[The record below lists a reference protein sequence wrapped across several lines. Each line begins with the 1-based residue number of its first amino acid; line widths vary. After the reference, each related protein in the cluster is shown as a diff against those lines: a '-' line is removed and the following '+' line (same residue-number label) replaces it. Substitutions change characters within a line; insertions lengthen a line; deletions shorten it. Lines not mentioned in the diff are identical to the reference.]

1 MTCIFYMNAN
11 HTMHIL
17 NLYVGK
23 ISKTKLQTNYY
34 NKKLNSTINKRRQEL
49 KTSTEEQ
56 SLILLFIFYFSFF
69 PFSNKNTKDTEA
81 TS

>member
-1 MTCIFYMNAN
+1 MKAKHDVHLLHECKSHNVYPKF
-11 HTMHIL
+11 
-17 NLYVGK
+17 VRW
-23 ISKTKLQTNYY
+23 
-34 NKKLNSTINKRRQEL
+34 KKLNSAINKRRQEL

-69 PFSNKNTKDTEA
+69 PFSNKNTKDTET